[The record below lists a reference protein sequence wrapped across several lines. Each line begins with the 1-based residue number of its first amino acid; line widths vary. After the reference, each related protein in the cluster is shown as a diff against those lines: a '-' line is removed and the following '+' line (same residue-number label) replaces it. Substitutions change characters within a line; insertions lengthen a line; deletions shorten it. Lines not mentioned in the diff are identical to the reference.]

1 MSYKTFQEL
10 SLDESWSIS
19 SNDHISSLDIYINQG
34 QDKLQDN
41 NAKESETSEANLI
54 SSNRILNLCYI
65 TDSLYPT
72 KGDNQGLFQSYC
84 VKFSLQ
90 NLYKSAVQ

>member
-1 MSYKTFQEL
+1 MSYNTFKEF
-10 SLDESWSIS
+10 SLDESRIIS
-19 SNDHISSLDIYINQG
+19 SSDHISSLDIYIYQG

-54 SSNRILNLCYI
+54 SSNRILNLCCI

-72 KGDNQGLFQSYC
+72 KGDNQGLLQSYC
-84 VKFSLQ
+84 ARFSLW